1 MSANKMVNLIID
13 GENVSVPEGTTIM
26 EAARTLGIHIPHLC
40 YHPDLSLMGSCR
52 VCIVDVKEMGFYMA
66 SCSVNVWEGMEV
78 QTNSP
83 EIRQA
88 RRDIVE
94 LLLDN
99 HPKDCQTCER
109 DGNCEL
115 QNLAYSLGVRERLFE
130 GKRKSFPIEDHG
142 VSVVRDSNKCILC
155 GRCYR
160 VCAEVQGVH
169 NLHQQ
174 GRGFTTIVT
183 PAHAVDMDDSVCIQC
198 GQCVNVCPVAAFL
211 EKDETEKVFEALA
224 DTTKHVVVQTAP
236 SIRAAIGEGFG
247 MAPGTP
253 AQGKMITALRRLG
266 FDAIFDT
273 DLGADLT
280 IVEESA
286 ELLRRLEGKGPLPMF
301 TSCSPG
307 WISFLEKF
315 YPALIP
321 HASTCR
327 SPMTMLSALG
337 KTYYAQKMGID
348 PKDIFMVAAMP
359 CTAKKYEQHRPE
371 HRLDNGVR
379 LTDAVITTRE
389 LIWMIKSYGIDFN
402 HLEDGEFD
410 LPLGISTGA
419 GDIFGITGGVMEA
432 TLRTASEKLTGK
444 ACDNLDY
451 LEVRGVQGAKEALVK
466 IGDRVL
472 SVGVANGLVNAKS
485 LLDKVLSGEKEF
497 HIIEI
502 MACPGGCSGGGG
514 QPYPP
519 KGMKL
524 LDPRLIELRGKALY
538 SIDQAKKLRKS
549 HENPALKTIY
559 KEFLGEINGPKA
571 HELLHTQYH
580 SREPRGIK

>member
-1 MSANKMVNLIID
+1 
-13 GENVSVPEGTTIM
+13 
-26 EAARTLGIHIPHLC
+26 
-40 YHPDLSLMGSCR
+40 
-52 VCIVDVKEMGFYMA
+52 
-66 SCSVNVWEGMEV
+66 
-78 QTNSP
+78 
-83 EIRQA
+83 
-88 RRDIVE
+88 
-94 LLLDN
+94 
-99 HPKDCQTCER
+99 
-109 DGNCEL
+109 
-115 QNLAYSLGVRERLFE
+115 
-130 GKRKSFPIEDHG
+130 
-142 VSVVRDSNKCILC
+142 
-155 GRCYR
+155 
-160 VCAEVQGVH
+160 
-169 NLHQQ
+169 
-174 GRGFTTIVT
+174 
-183 PAHAVDMDDSVCIQC
+183 
-198 GQCVNVCPVAAFL
+198 
-211 EKDETEKVFEALA
+211 
-224 DTTKHVVVQTAP
+224 
-236 SIRAAIGEGFG
+236 
-247 MAPGTP
+247 
-253 AQGKMITALRRLG
+253 
-266 FDAIFDT
+266 
-273 DLGADLT
+273 
-280 IVEESA
+280 
-286 ELLRRLEGKGPLPMF
+286 
-301 TSCSPG
+301 
-307 WISFLEKF
+307 
-315 YPALIP
+315 
-321 HASTCR
+321 
-327 SPMTMLSALG
+327 MTMLSALG

-410 LPLGISTGA
+410 MPLGISTGA

-432 TLRTASEKLTGK
+432 TLRTACEKLTGK